1 MGNSLFKGSRTA
13 SILCCGLDNSGKTTI
28 LSHLSTNNNTNDQVI
43 LPTPGMQ
50 RSTFHKFSTDWKV
63 WDCSGTGPNRKLW
76 PLFYQY
82 VSGIIFVVDASDR
95 ERISCA
101 KDELEA
107 ILSANE
113 FRKRKTSVLIL
124 FNKMDIEDTPNIAEL
139 ETVLRLSQ
147 MRQQQRNIDMHLQAC
162 SGIKG
167 SGIEEGFRW
176 LADSVNS
183 VA

>member
-1 MGNSLFKGSRTA
+1 MRAGQ
-13 SILCCGLDNSGKTTI
+13 
-28 LSHLSTNNNTNDQVI
+28 H
-43 LPTPGMQ
+43 
-50 RSTFHKFSTDWKV
+50 H
-63 WDCSGTGPNRKLW
+63 
-76 PLFYQY
+76 
-82 VSGIIFVVDASDR
+82 
-95 ERISCA
+95 A

-162 SGIKG
+162 TRSRIHAYTHLDSGIAG
-167 SGIEEGFRW
+167 ACAPQPS
-176 LADSVNS
+176 
-183 VA
+183 